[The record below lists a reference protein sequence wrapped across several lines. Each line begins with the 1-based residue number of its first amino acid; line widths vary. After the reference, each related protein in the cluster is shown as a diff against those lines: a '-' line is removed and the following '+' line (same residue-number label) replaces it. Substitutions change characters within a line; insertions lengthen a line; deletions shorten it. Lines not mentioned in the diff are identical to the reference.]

1 MQEPWKTDKWFT
13 SPWCHLPE
21 VRKDLKFRNDIKIYD
36 VTLRDGFEALATHGW
51 LGSAMSEPQVAYSV
65 VYHLEIALL
74 FGTLIA
80 IGPLVRTRGA
90 PLSSR
95 QRFGLAEFPG

>member
-1 MQEPWKTDKWFT
+1 MRVCTRLADWAR
-13 SPWCHLPE
+13 
-21 VRKDLKFRNDIKIYD
+21 VRLAP
-36 VTLRDGFEALATHGW
+36 DGFEALATHGW